1 MKNKILI
8 VGLIL
13 VAIFLPF
20 YLYQKSQIASGKTE
34 KLTVDVSSEYGVTF
48 IGTEKDVEGGKRA
61 MGKLV
66 DPADSIVL
74 NARELFR
81 NGKYVEAEREVLK
94 ALKLAK
100 HSIVRHLAH
109 HTLLEI
115 YEKTDK
121 YDLAIEEIDILLDYV
136 NEQTKIELLQRKENL
151 QKMFQEQQK

>member
-13 VAIFLPF
+13 VAIFLSF